1 MKKTY
6 YIVTNLKIIQEFKKS
21 RYFRVNLGMSVTME
35 KNGERILSDK
45 DQFAAS
51 YNYQYKTSIYAQGMI
66 GNIKF
71 YIDHYIK
78 EDKIAAYLELEEFVF
93 DYDENFIKEK
103 GIDSYIGHIL
113 MNVDE
118 KFDDRKKKE
127 KEEYDKK
134 VSGPTRYGDPDKLI
148 KSPGSV
154 TYEDIV
160 EYMKRKRI

>member
-1 MKKTY
+1 MKKIY
-6 YIVTNLKIIQEFKKS
+6 YIVTNLEIIKEFKKS

-93 DYDENFIKEK
+93 DYDKNFIKEK
-103 GIDSYIGHIL
+103 GIDAYVGHIL
-113 MNVDE
+113 MKVDE
-118 KFDDRKKKE
+118 RYEERKQKE
-127 KEEYDKK
+127 KEEYEKK
-134 VSGPTRYGDPDKLI
+134 VNAPAKVGDPEKLI
-148 KSPGSV
+148 KNPGAV